1 MSFFSHGMEVLLAV
15 GCATPL
21 GAEPLTVTLD
31 GVESGTVTLT
41 CREPRD
47 WRFDV
52 VREKSADGTGT
63 MVRGN
68 YYVGGVLYEDVV
80 LIDGKSVYSL
90 DGKLIGF
97 VDN

>member
-1 MSFFSHGMEVLLAV
+1 MENKFGLVLLAS
-15 GCATPL
+15 
-21 GAEPLTVTLD
+21 
-31 GVESGTVTLT
+31 SGT
-41 CREPRD
+41 
-47 WRFDV
+47 
-52 VREKSADGTGT
+52 EKSADGSGD

-68 YYVGGVLYEDVV
+68 YYVGGVLYENVV